1 MAQISINT
9 SQNVQIE
16 HPIANVGVRILSQLL
31 DYVFIFAYVMF
42 VLFIISGLLEIN
54 DPAIIIIA
62 MLPAFFYSF
71 ITESIFHG
79 QSFAKMILGV
89 KVVKLDGSQ
98 ATLLNYFVRWMFRII
113 DTNIYLFF
121 GAIAIISIA
130 VSSKGQRLGD
140 KAAGTIVVSLK
151 KKYNFRNMIY
161 RRISDNHKLQFPQV
175 EQLTENDVNTINEV
189 INHYYKNPG
198 MQSRQLL
205 IKTKEA
211 IIKKTGID
219 TQLES
224 IPFLRTIVKDYNY
237 ILRDEEY

>member
-16 HPIANVGVRILSQLL
+16 HPIANVGIRILSQLL
-31 DYVFIFAYVMF
+31 DFVFIFAYIMF
-42 VLFIISGLLEIN
+42 VLFIFSGLLKIN
-54 DPAIIIIA
+54 DPAILLIA

-71 ITESIFHG
+71 ITESVFHG
-79 QSFAKMILGV
+79 QSFAKMIIGI

-113 DTNIYLFF
+113 DVNIFY
-121 GAIAIISIA
+121 GVIAILSVAI
-130 VSSKGQRLGD
+130 SSKGQRLGD

-161 RRISDNHKLQFPQV
+161 RRITDNHQLQFPQV
-175 EQLTENDVNTINEV
+175 ELLTEQDINTVNEV

-198 MQSRQLL
+198 IQSRQLL
-205 IKTKEA
+205 IKAKEA
-211 IIKKTGID
+211 IVKKTGIE
-219 TQLES
+219 THLES

-237 ILRDEEY
+237 ILKDEEY

>member
-31 DYVFIFAYVMF
+31 DFVFIFAYTMF
-42 VLFIISGLLEIN
+42 VFFVLSGLLNIN
-54 DPAIIIIA
+54 DSAILMIA
-62 MLPAFFYSF
+62 LLPAFFYSF

-79 QSFAKMILGV
+79 QSFAKMIIGV

-98 ATLLNYFVRWMFRII
+98 PTLLNYFVRWMFRIV
-113 DTNIYLFF
+113 DVNIFY
-121 GAIAIISIA
+121 GVVAILSVAI
-130 VSSKGQRLGD
+130 SSKGQRLGD

-151 KKYNFRNMIY
+151 KRYNFKNMIY
-161 RRISDNHKLQFPQV
+161 RKLSDKHQLQFPQV
-175 EQLTENDVNTINEV
+175 ESLSEQDINTVNEV

-198 MQSRQLL
+198 LQSRQLL

-211 IIKKTGID
+211 IVKKTGID
-219 TQLES
+219 TQMES

-237 ILRDEEY
+237 ILRNEEY